1 MTGSTS
7 NNTNPA
13 EGSRRGKKRPRVL
26 AVSSGGGHWVQLMRL
41 QSAFDGC
48 DVAYATVLAWSKQD
62 IKDPNARFHVLPD
75 ATRWN
80 KFMLLWL
87 FARVVLLVLR
97 ERPHVI
103 ITTGAAPGFLA
114 IMVGRLL
121 GRKTCWIDSIANVD
135 ELSMSGR
142 KARRWASLWLTQWQ
156 HLSTD
161 DGPAY
166 FGNVLA
172 CKQSGSSTDD
182 EDGDDDSPPDSGT
195 GDRLASGQDESAK
208 PESVTNAMDNPV
220 QPKVLAISSGGGHW
234 VELMRLEPA
243 FEGCEVCFASVCEGL
258 RTTVENRGS
267 VYYRIPDTTRWSVS
281 RFPWTF
287 IVIMRILLR
296 EKPDVIITTGA
307 APGYLACM
315 AGKLLGIRCGWVDS
329 IANAEELSLSGDK
342 ASKWIDLLLTQ
353 WPNLARDQGPQYRGN
368 VL

>member
-1 MTGSTS
+1 M
-7 NNTNPA
+7 
-13 EGSRRGKKRPRVL
+13 
-26 AVSSGGGHWVQLMRL
+26 
-41 QSAFDGC
+41 
-48 DVAYATVLAWSKQD
+48 AYATVLAWSKQD
-62 IKDPNARFHVLPD
+62 INDPDARFHVLPD

-142 KARRWASLWLTQWQ
+142 KARRWASLWLTQWE
-156 HLSTD
+156 HLSTEE
-161 DGPAY
+161 GPAY

-172 CKQSGSSTDD
+172 CEQSGSTADD
-182 EDGDDDSPPDSGT
+182 EDEDATPRDPGT
-195 GDRLASGQDESAK
+195 GNRQTNGDQVQRTK
-208 PESVTNAMDNPV
+208 PETATNTVEDPV

-243 FEGCEVCFASVCEGL
+243 FDGCNVCFASVCEGL
-258 RTTVENRGS
+258 RTTVEDSGATF
-267 VYYRIPDTTRWSVS
+267 YRIPDTTRWSVS

-296 EKPDVIITTGA
+296 EKPDVIITTGSRTRLPGLHGREA
-307 APGYLACM
+307 ARHQVW
-315 AGKLLGIRCGWVDS
+315 LGRFDS
-329 IANAEELSLSGDK
+329 ERRGAFALG
-342 ASKWIDLLLTQ
+342 
-353 WPNLARDQGPQYRGN
+353 RQGE
-368 VL
+368 